1 MIIKLYISTKC
12 LFGKPCRGSVPC
24 LKCALGDKKV
34 SNIVLLAAFLSVLQ
48 LVRTYVRFVRRI

>member
-1 MIIKLYISTKC
+1 MINIHFYKVSF
-12 LFGKPCRGSVPC
+12 FGKPCRGSVPC